1 MQNYVVDTVSLR
13 KLMIENGFTT
23 ISALSKES
31 NVGRNT
37 LGRVLDGS
45 IRPSADVMDKLSV
58 TLNMSPE
65 TSGRVFFAQDLR
77 GT

>member
-31 NVGRNT
+31 NVSRNT

-45 IRPSADVMDKLSV
+45 IRPSADVMDKLSA
-58 TLNMSPE
+58 TLKMSPE
-65 TSGRVFFAQDLR
+65 TSGRVFFAPNLR
-77 GT
+77 GA